1 MAQVLA
7 SSKLDK
13 FDLKGELDE
22 LAPLIKNGLYKKFN
36 FEGALHTYVNLKEC
50 NILLLMRR
58 SSSGIKSNLE
68 LLCNNITFK
77 DIQNDTDFFTSMTVD
92 YAKNYDLIIF
102 DSNAWSIPNEG
113 LRKSIELTDSGI
125 PCLMIGNDTNS
136 SYYGTGCQGLT
147 VTDSSDIKTS
157 YIISDNIGFSM
168 NSYIY
173 NNLSD
178 GLCFPTGFSNERM
191 FPLLRCKDYFPI
203 IAYEAQCNT
212 LSVMDYTAGLTI
224 NKEFMVN
231 LLKWL
236 ISSKKCVQYKDEF
249 MFGDGLV
256 CQLPYKNIWERYPGN
271 GKFTNSSIRGNWSN
285 IIDFPHGI
293 IDEFSE
299 NARIIKC
306 SPGNGMNYFTIYS
319 KNYLQE
325 FPDAQYPSGTK
336 YRISCWVYVE
346 ENCNMQSK
354 YARIVGENMTSGGP
368 NGYDFNKK
376 GTWQYLSGIVTSNG
390 SGFYFLLYANV
401 GNDNPWT
408 KGNIYFANV
417 TVCKAAHNQDM
428 HYIDYEHANTDNMIP
443 INIKTGT
450 NFTLIYEYKQ
460 ILNYSKN
467 FTEYTNREILFIKDS
482 SGKNLPIR
490 DYYVP
495 NGKSMAWLGFD
506 DYVTGQQEPGWYHL
520 HIDQQSGR
528 EKDDEAFIIL
538 RKNGSEFSWFI
549 SKNGT
554 LYRSSTVNAS
564 KYQNLVNFAINTI
577 EIRTEHG
584 GLAKSLSVYK
594 RALSIE
600 EITKLTKSNHMSI
613 SLEGDLIT
621 NKLTE
626 QEWIP
631 DNCFYTSLAE
641 DSCKNYIKTEG
652 DMIYVDDWV
661 YSGNVKNYL
670 GKNCLISNGSDLV
683 TCTYDEHENEYTV
696 HVPKNDNMQWYNRGV
711 RLNSVRVEGNERYA
725 MCFEFYCDIDLK
737 ISVDLNNTAS
747 GIASNDNHESSVYHN
762 TSSKQK
768 GGKYH
773 NLYMIYDLMNN
784 APTFDCT
791 NTIYIGTAEIIPPQ
805 GITFKIKNIRL
816 HKIVG
821 GKANN
826 FKNRYYPWSDRDTY
840 AKNLKFNL
848 HEDIGFDWSRPWTLC
863 YMKKSLATNKDSG
876 NNSERGGYLIDS
888 IGCNNNTVGGGY
900 TWFGKFNG
908 LTNGISIAGGTGT
921 NYNPDDFYYKQQMW
935 VLRYE
940 NGRITLN
947 IYLENGTRLDSVVNY
962 TISTPNKFV
971 TQHGYDLLL
980 GGWDN
985 GAICQAFYKDL
996 IVAQRCLTE
1005 QELLRIL
1012 KTRIIDKPNNMNIL
1026 GILDE
1031 GGI

>member
-102 DSNAWSIPNEG
+102 DSNAWSIPNED

-178 GLCFPTGFSNERM
+178 GLCFPTSFSDDRM
-191 FPLLRCKDYFPI
+191 FPLLRCKNYYPI
-203 IAYEAQCNT
+203 IAYESTCNT
-212 LSVMDYTAGLTI
+212 LSVMDYTAALTL
-224 NKEFMVN
+224 NKDFMVN

-236 ISSKKCVQYKDEF
+236 ISSKDCVHYKDEF

-256 CQLPYKNIWERYPGN
+256 CQLPYKNLWERYPGN
-271 GKFTNSSIRGNWSN
+271 GKFSTSAICGNWSYV
-285 IIDFPHGI
+285 IDFPYEL
-293 IDEFSE
+293 IDEFDE
-299 NARIIKC
+299 NVRIIKC
-306 SPGNGMNYFTIYS
+306 APKNGMNYFAIDARRQ
-319 KNYLQE
+319 LQE
-325 FPDAQYPSGTK
+325 FPDSSYPTGTK

-346 ENCNMQSK
+346 NCCDMTAGYVK
-354 YARIVGENMTSGGP
+354 ILGEAMTEIRPS
-368 NGYDFNKK
+368 GYDFNKK
-376 GTWQYLSGIVTSNG
+376 GTWQYITATVTSNNN
-390 SGFYFLLYANV
+390 GFYFLLYANR
-401 GNDNPWT
+401 GGEDLTWT
-408 KGNIYFANV
+408 KGNVYFANV
-417 TVCKAAHNQDM
+417 TVCKADFEDRR
-428 HYIDYEHANTDNMIP
+428 YIDFEKSNNDSMIP

-450 NFTLIYEYKQ
+450 NFTVVYEYKQ
-460 ILNYSKN
+460 LLNYSKN

-626 QEWIP
+626 QGWIP

-641 DSCKNYIKTEG
+641 DSCKNFIKTQDIIHVE
-652 DMIYVDDWV
+652 DWV
-661 YSGNVKNYL
+661 YSGNAKNYL
-670 GKNCLISNGSDLV
+670 GKNCLSPNGSDLV
-683 TCTYDEHENEYTV
+683 TCKYNEVENEYTI
-696 HVPKNDNMQWYNRGV
+696 HVPKNDSMLWYNKGI
-711 RLNSVRVEGNERYA
+711 RLNSVKVEGNERYV
-725 MCFEFYCDIDLK
+725 MSFEFYCDSDLN
-737 ISVDLNNTAS
+737 ISIDLNNSTS
-747 GIASNDNHESSVYHN
+747 GIASNDNHESTVYAN
-762 TSSKQK
+762 TYNKQK
-768 GGKYH
+768 GGIYH
-773 NLYMIYDLMNN
+773 NIYIIYDLMNN
-784 APTFDCT
+784 SPTFDCV
-791 NTIYIGTAEIIPPQ
+791 NAIYIDQSETIPPQ
-805 GITFKIKNIRL
+805 GVTFKIRDIRL
-816 HKIVG
+816 HKIIG
-821 GKANN
+821 GKTGNI
-826 FKNRYYPWSDRDTY
+826 KNRYYPWSDRDTY
-840 AKNLKFNL
+840 SKNLKFNL
-848 HEDIGFDWSRPWTLC
+848 HEDIGLDWSSPWTIV
-863 YMKKSLATNKDSG
+863 YMKKPLATNRD
-876 NNSERGGYLIDS
+876 NTSERGGYLIDS
-888 IGCNNNTVGGGY
+888 IGCNNNSVGGGY
-900 TWFGKFNG
+900 AWFGKYSGMSNG
-908 LTNGISIAGGTGT
+908 VSISGGSSVS
-921 NYNPDDFYYKQQMW
+921 YNPDDFYYKQQMC
-935 VLRYE
+935 VLKYE
-940 NGRITLN
+940 NGKLIFTV
-947 IYLENGTRLDSVVNY
+947 YLENGTKMESSINY
-962 TISTPNKFV
+962 TLTTPNKFV
-971 TQHGYDLLL
+971 TQFGYDLLL

-985 GAICQAFYKDL
+985 TTICQAYYKDL

-1005 QELLRIL
+1005 QELLKIF